1 MIYNEVFGD
10 LFDAPEDNYLVH
22 CISSDFVMGAGI
34 APQFTKRFN
43 TKYNLMKTHPNYS
56 ERFLANNLV
65 ADCLLDGRVFNL
77 ITKHKVWQKP
87 TYDSMHLAL
96 RKLLY
101 ECEIR
106 DIKKL
111 AMPKIG
117 CGLDGLNWERV
128 SQMIRE
134 IFEDTDIQIT
144 IYYIEVA
151 T

>member
-1 MIYNEVFGD
+1 M
-10 LFDAPEDNYLVH
+10 
-22 CISSDFVMGAGI
+22 C
-34 APQFTKRFN
+34 
-43 TKYNLMKTHPNYS
+43 
-56 ERFLANNLV
+56 
-65 ADCLLDGRVFNL
+65 
-77 ITKHKVWQKP
+77 
-87 TYDSMHLAL
+87 LAL